1 MLSNFYFCESFNQIP
16 LAILLHHKMPKLVVL
31 TKHESFQKI
40 LLDLGVK
47 SELYKLVDFN
57 QLSNPLYFFKS
68 YFLYICQ
75 LVYLII
81 RLKNSNIFTTSAT
94 VNVSLFPVY
103 CLCKFFN
110 KSKIIY
116 AWWNTDENLVGL
128 KIPLGGFFINKI
140 LYFKMY
146 TRLFF
151 YKILLYYKIKIKNF
165 NGEFFYCIDQSFFDD
180 ILIFDNREKYQNDFS
195 VIFKSKNKSKKIIFI
210 CGGYRARDE
219 FKYYGEEKVCDVF
232 NIFEKYKDKF
242 LFKLHPSGVNE
253 NYFEGTKFNFDTFDL
268 PAPVESF
275 VSEGD
280 LIFSFGSSSLVNLGL
295 LGIKVYCLNT
305 LEGYRDGS
313 ITNELP
319 YFYSKQSSNVLLLK
333 NLIDIEKLINC
344 YIAHK

>member
-110 KSKIIY
+110 KSK
-116 AWWNTDENLVGL
+116 
-128 KIPLGGFFINKI
+128 
-140 LYFKMY
+140 
-146 TRLFF
+146 LFF
-151 YKILLYYKIKIKNF
+151 NF
-165 NGEFFYCIDQSFFDD
+165 
-180 ILIFDNREKYQNDFS
+180 
-195 VIFKSKNKSKKIIFI
+195 
-210 CGGYRARDE
+210 
-219 FKYYGEEKVCDVF
+219 
-232 NIFEKYKDKF
+232 
-242 LFKLHPSGVNE
+242 
-253 NYFEGTKFNFDTFDL
+253 
-268 PAPVESF
+268 
-275 VSEGD
+275 
-280 LIFSFGSSSLVNLGL
+280 
-295 LGIKVYCLNT
+295 
-305 LEGYRDGS
+305 
-313 ITNELP
+313 
-319 YFYSKQSSNVLLLK
+319 KQ
-333 NLIDIEKLINC
+333 I
-344 YIAHK
+344 